1 MKTLS
6 YLALLACFLTPA
18 AYAQTT
24 STELTLVQRCLDEAK
39 KELKENPEGL
49 AALNALKIV
58 PDSVQVERYDRKIG
72 RQHIATQ
79 LTATLRSA
87 TKPSVML
94 LCLLEEDKPLF
105 TFIR

>member
-1 MKTLS
+1 MKIFSLLFCI
-6 YLALLACFLTPA
+6 LAFPVF
-18 AYAQTT
+18 AQTA

-49 AALNALKIV
+49 TALNALKIV

>member
-1 MKTLS
+1 MKIFSLLFCI
-6 YLALLACFLTPA
+6 LAFPVF
-18 AYAQTT
+18 AQMA

-49 AALNALKIV
+49 TALNALKIV